1 MKTNRLC
8 MSALAVALFAI
19 ALPLTGAHDT
29 SKADQKKS
37 SQSDDTGLVQ
47 VAQTALKRD
56 KHSKANA
63 TNSSE
68 AARNQPAKNTAK
80 ARSKRLV
87 PITAKMET
95 QVGKFL
101 REHHRELHRLLPHV
115 KKDMPREYEKAMR
128 DLNRNRLRLE
138 QLEGRE
144 RYPAELELW
153 KAQSRARLLGAKL
166 KMGGAKGLRDALRDT
181 LAEVYDLRTTLLQRD
196 RDRTAERLKRQDEQ
210 LRNLQNDR
218 DKILE
223 RQLLTLTRPTSKRNN
238 RSIKTSA
245 RKTTPASSNKPT
257 VKNTSAKNTPAK
269 STSVKKSSAKTVE

>member
-1 MKTNRLC
+1 MKTNRLGL
-8 MSALAVALFAI
+8 STLVLALFAI

-29 SKADQKKS
+29 TQADQKTQV
-37 SQSDDTGLVQ
+37 QSANTGLAQ
-47 VAQTALKRD
+47 VAQTAPKQGKR
-56 KHSKANA
+56 SKANA
-63 TNSSE
+63 TNQSE
-68 AARNQPAKNTAK
+68 TARNQPAKSTTAK
-80 ARSKRLV
+80 SKRLV
-87 PITAKMET
+87 PITAKMEA

-101 REHHRELHRLLPHV
+101 REHHRELHRLLPNL
-115 KKDMPREYEKAMR
+115 KKDMPKEYEKAMR

-210 LRNLQNDR
+210 LRNLQKDR

-223 RQLLTLTRPTSKRNN
+223 RQLTALSKPKSKRNN
-238 RSIKTSA
+238 KAIKTSA
-245 RKTTPASSNKPT
+245 RKTSPVSSKKPT
-257 VKNTSAKNTPAK
+257 VKKTPVENTPKKA
-269 STSVKKSSAKTVE
+269 SVKTSSAKTVE